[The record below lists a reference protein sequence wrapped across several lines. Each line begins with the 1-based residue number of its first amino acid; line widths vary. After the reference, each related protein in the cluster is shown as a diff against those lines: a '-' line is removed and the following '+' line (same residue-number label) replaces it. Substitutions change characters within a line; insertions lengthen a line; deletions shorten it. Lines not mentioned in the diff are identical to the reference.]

1 MSARNWCFTLN
12 NPDGLLDVT
21 FEQWDGLRY
30 AVYQHEVG
38 ENGTEH
44 FQGFIQVDRV
54 QRLSAMIKKI
64 PGAHFEVMR
73 GTADQAR
80 AYCMKDDSRLDGPW
94 EFGSFTSQGARSDI
108 ASFKTAVDNGAT
120 DLDLWD
126 NHSLQYLRYQR
137 MLSNLRGLRSIKR
150 NWKTEVHI
158 AYGLPGT
165 GKTHWAEQQIGN
177 KPFYRHSS
185 AMGNWF
191 ENYRQE
197 EDVIIDEFNGWIPW
211 TVFLEMLD
219 KYSCTLQGKGV
230 CGGVN
235 WAPKRIYIT
244 TNHSPLSWYG
254 KHEDTEAERNRKY
267 PWAALE
273 RRITSWNV
281 FLGNAG
287 FDPIRAPHDANGIWN
302 VTIRRSSDFATIK
315 DYF

>member
-108 ASFKTAVDNGAT
+108 ASFKTAVDSGAS
-120 DLDLWD
+120 DLALWD
-126 NHSLQYLRYQR
+126 SHPNLFLRYGK
-137 MLSNLRGLRSIKR
+137 MLTTVRNLRQETR
-150 NWKTEVHI
+150 NWVTEVHI
-158 AYGLPGT
+158 AYGNPGT
-165 GKTHWAEQQIGN
+165 GKTQWAEQQIAGR
-177 KPFYRHSS
+177 PFYRHSS
-185 AMGNWF
+185 AMAHWF
-191 ENYRQE
+191 ENYKGE

-219 KYSCTLQGKGV
+219 KYKCTLQGKGLP
-230 CGGVN
+230 GGVN
-235 WAPKRIYIT
+235 WKPKRIYIT
-244 TNHSPLSWYG
+244 TNHSPKTWYG
-254 KHEDTEAERNRKY
+254 KSEESEESRARKY
-267 PWAALE
+267 PWGALE
-273 RRITSWNV
+273 RRVTSWNR
-281 FLGNAG
+281 FLEGPG
-287 FDPIRAPHDANGIWN
+287 FRPKHNERDANGNWN
-302 VTIRRSSDFATIK
+302 VSIRRSSDYSTIQ